1 LDTEQSPGVPVP
13 DYLVNLQE
21 NIHSNIPL
29 SEAMQF
35 TIVELDSR
43 SILVRAPLQPNVN
56 VHGTGF
62 AGSIYSI
69 AVLAGW
75 ALCTHIM
82 ERNHMVGDL
91 VVAGA
96 EIKYR
101 SPVSGDIQCQGE
113 VSEVDR
119 DTFCNNFET
128 HGKARLV
135 LTVEVGRAPNAILQ
149 GTYYAVANS

>member
-1 LDTEQSPGVPVP
+1 MT
-13 DYLVNLQE
+13 DYLANLQE
-21 NIHSNIPL
+21 KIHSGIPL
-29 SEAMQF
+29 SKAMQF
-35 TIVELDSR
+35 TIAELDSR
-43 SILVRAPLQPNVN
+43 SIRVRAPLQPNVN
-56 VHGTGF
+56 IHGTGF

-82 ERNHMVGDL
+82 ERNKMTGDL

-101 SPVSGDIQCQGE
+101 SPIDGDIQCQCK
-113 VSEVDR
+113 VSEVER
-119 DTFCNNFET
+119 DAFCKNFKA

-135 LTVEVGRAPNAILQ
+135 LTIEVGSTPNAILQ
-149 GTYYAVANS
+149 GTYYAVAKS

>member
-1 LDTEQSPGVPVP
+1 MTN
-13 DYLVNLQE
+13 YLVNLQE
-21 NIHSNIPL
+21 KIHANIPL
-29 SEAMQF
+29 SGAMQF

-43 SILVRAPLQPNVN
+43 SIRVRAPLQPNVN

-82 ERNHMVGDL
+82 ERNQMAGDL
-91 VVAGA
+91 VVAAA

-101 SPVSGDIQCQGE
+101 SPISGDIQCQCE

-119 DTFCNNFET
+119 DAFCTNFET
-128 HGKARLV
+128 HGKGRLV
-135 LTVEVGRAPNAILQ
+135 LTIEVGSKPNAILQ
-149 GTYYAVANS
+149 GTYYAVAKS

>member
-1 LDTEQSPGVPVP
+1 VPVP

-35 TIVELDSR
+35 TIAELDSR
-43 SILVRAPLQPNVN
+43 SILVRAPLPPNVN

-82 ERNHMVGDL
+82 ALNQMAGDL

-101 SPVSGDIQCQGE
+101 APISGDIQCRAE
-113 VSEVDR
+113 VSKADR
-119 DTFCNNFET
+119 DAFRSYFRE

-135 LTVEVGRAPNAILQ
+135 LTIEVGSAPHAILQ
-149 GTYYAVANS
+149 GTYYAVSKS

>member
-1 LDTEQSPGVPVP
+1 MT

-21 NIHSNIPL
+21 RIHSNIPL
-29 SEAMQF
+29 SGAMQF

-43 SILVRAPLQPNVN
+43 SIRVRAPLQPNVN
-56 VHGTGF
+56 IHGTGF

-82 ERNHMVGDL
+82 EINQMAGDL

-96 EIKYR
+96 EIKYL
-101 SPVSGDIQCQGE
+101 SPITGDIRCQGE
-113 VSEVDR
+113 VNEVDR
-119 DTFCNNFET
+119 DAFCNNFET
-128 HGKARLV
+128 RGKGKLV
-135 LTVEVGRAPNAILQ
+135 LTINVGSAPNAILR
-149 GTYYAVANS
+149 GTYFAVS

>member
-1 LDTEQSPGVPVP
+1 
-13 DYLVNLQE
+13 
-21 NIHSNIPL
+21 
-29 SEAMQF
+29 
-35 TIVELDSR
+35 
-43 SILVRAPLQPNVN
+43 VRAPLSPNVN

-82 ERNHMVGDL
+82 ERNRMVGDL
-91 VVAGA
+91 VVASA

-101 SPVSGDIQCQGE
+101 APVSGDIQCRAE
-113 VSEVDR
+113 VSEADR
-119 DTFCNNFET
+119 DAFCSNFRE

-135 LTVEVGRAPNAILQ
+135 LTIHVGSVPNAILQ
-149 GTYYAVANS
+149 GTYYAVSNS

>member
-1 LDTEQSPGVPVP
+1 VSDLD
-13 DYLVNLQE
+13 DLQKK
-21 NIHSNIPL
+21 IRSNIPL

-35 TIVELDSR
+35 TIAELESC
-43 SILVRAPLQPNVN
+43 SILVRAPLPPNVN

-82 ERNHMVGDL
+82 ALNKMAGDL
-91 VVAGA
+91 VVAAA

-101 SPVSGDIQCQGE
+101 APISGDIQCRAE
-113 VSEVDR
+113 VSEADR
-119 DTFCNNFET
+119 DAFCNHFRE

-135 LTVEVGRAPNAILQ
+135 LTIEVGSAPNAILQ
-149 GTYYAVANS
+149 ATYYAVAKS

>member
-1 LDTEQSPGVPVP
+1 MT

-21 NIHSNIPL
+21 KIHSSIPL

-35 TIVELDSR
+35 TIVELESR
-43 SILVRAPLQPNVN
+43 SISVRAPLYPNVN

-82 ERNHMVGDL
+82 ELKQMTGDL

-101 SPVSGDIQCQGE
+101 SPVTGDIQCQGE
-113 VSEVDR
+113 VTEVDR
-119 DTFCNNFET
+119 DAFCSNFNA
-128 HGKARLV
+128 HGKARLA
-135 LTVEVGRAPNAILQ
+135 LTIYVGSAPNAILQ
-149 GTYYAVANS
+149 GTYYAVSNS

>member
-1 LDTEQSPGVPVP
+1 MS
-13 DYLVNLQE
+13 DYLVNLQ
-21 NIHSNIPL
+21 NKIQSSIPL

-35 TIVELDSR
+35 TIVELDSC

-82 ERNHMVGDL
+82 ELNQMAGDL
-91 VVAGA
+91 VVADA
-96 EIKYR
+96 KIKYH
-101 SPVSGDIQCQGE
+101 SPINGDIECQGE
-113 VSEVDR
+113 VNEVDR
-119 DTFCNNFET
+119 DAFCNNFKQ
-128 HGKARLV
+128 HGRSRLE
-135 LTVEVGRAPNAILQ
+135 LTIEVGSAPNAILQ
-149 GTYYAVANS
+149 GTYYAVSKP

>member
-1 LDTEQSPGVPVP
+1 MT

-21 NIHSNIPL
+21 KIHSNIPL
-29 SEAMQF
+29 SGAMQF
-35 TIVELDSR
+35 TIEELDSR
-43 SILVRAPLQPNVN
+43 SIRVRAPLQPNVN

-82 ERNHMVGDL
+82 DLNQMVGDL
-91 VVAGA
+91 VVADA

-101 SPVSGDIQCQGE
+101 SPITGDIRCQGE
-113 VSEVDR
+113 VNEVDR
-119 DTFCNNFET
+119 DAFCNSFESR
-128 HGKARLV
+128 GKGKLV
-135 LTVEVGRAPNAILQ
+135 LTINVGSAPNAILR
-149 GTYYAVANS
+149 GTYFAVS

>member
-1 LDTEQSPGVPVP
+1 VTN
-13 DYLVNLQE
+13 YLVNLQE
-21 NIHSNIPL
+21 KIHANIPL
-29 SEAMQF
+29 SGAMQF

-43 SILVRAPLQPNVN
+43 SIRVWAPLHPNVN

-62 AGSIYSI
+62 AGSIYSM

-82 ERNHMVGDL
+82 ELNHMAGDL

-96 EIKYR
+96 EVKYR

-119 DTFCNNFET
+119 DAFCNNFEA

-135 LTVEVGRAPNAILQ
+135 LTIEVGSAPNAILQ
-149 GTYYAVANS
+149 GTYYAVAKS